1 MDLAN
6 IDFIKQHEIHF
17 RNVDPT
23 ANDARET
30 LLLLMDIQG
39 IADIRALTL
48 DCVQVRYDIRQIT
61 LQVIESALVEVGFHL
76 DNSLLSKMKRALFY
90 YTEETQ
96 LVNLGYQHN
105 QASSTLD
112 IFVSCYNQRQHGCRD
127 ERPEYLRHYS

>member
-1 MDLAN
+1 MDPAN

-17 RNVDPT
+17 RNVDPS

-39 IADIRALTL
+39 IADIRALTR

-61 LQVIESALVEVGFHL
+61 LQIIESALSEVGFHL
-76 DNSLLSKMKRALFY
+76 DNSLLNKMKRALLY

-112 IFVSCYNQRQHGCRD
+112 IFVSCYNQRRHGCRD